1 MQCRSHGG
9 YSTHILE
16 QMTKKTE
23 KRGILFY
30 LFYEEYSILTKKA
43 RAMRFFCKKPVQNAQ
58 YIYQMGGITY
68 V

>member
-1 MQCRSHGG
+1 MQFRLQGG

-30 LFYEEYSILTKKA
+30 LFYEEYSILIEKV
-43 RAMRFFCKKPVQNAQ
+43 RAVREFGNNPVQNA
-58 YIYQMGGITY
+58 
-68 V
+68 